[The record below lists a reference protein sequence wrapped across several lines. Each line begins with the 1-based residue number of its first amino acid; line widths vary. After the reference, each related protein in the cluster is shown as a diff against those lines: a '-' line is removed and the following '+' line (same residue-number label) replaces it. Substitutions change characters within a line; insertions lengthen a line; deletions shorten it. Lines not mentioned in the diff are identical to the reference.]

1 MKKSVSL
8 YAGGTNVSSRS
19 SVDAS
24 LLISRAYTRAVR
36 TPVGDC
42 PMNED
47 GIIPWLLQSST
58 VWTALL
64 VGLAPAAIANFKQRP
79 VLQWYAYGF
88 VCTLVAW
95 PLITLP
101 TIHALLLRPRAVSP
115 EVRQRQR
122 RAWIA
127 ELRRQSPEGVD
138 RRRYAYEKIGRGE
151 SIELIREHANQHDD
165 HAVAFRHRGVHLGYV
180 PKRHRWVAAAMDEG
194 RRLVAIVDKVKVGGI
209 FRRRAKFVRVRI
221 AVLDAN

>member
-1 MKKSVSL
+1 MDS
-8 YAGGTNVSSRS
+8 AFGW
-19 SVDAS
+19 
-24 LLISRAYTRAVR
+24 IS
-36 TPVGDC
+36 
-42 PMNED
+42 
-47 GIIPWLLQSST
+47 
-58 VWTALL
+58 
-64 VGLAPAAIANFKQRP
+64 PAAIANFKQRP

-122 RAWIA
+122 RADALALLAENSVLSYPTWIA

-165 HAVAFRHRGVHLGYV
+165 QAVAFRHLGVHLGYV

-194 RRLVAIVDKVKVGGI
+194 RRLIAIVDKVKVGGI